1 MINPRE
7 MRRLMRQLKAKE
19 IDAYEVIIK
28 ARDGDYVIEDPQV
41 MYMEIQGQK
50 MLQVVGEMK
59 KVEREEKKEE
69 LPYTDEDVQLV
80 MQQTGC
86 TEEEAKKALEEANG
100 EPAEA
105 IISIMSSREERRF
118 CEGSNPMRMR
128 REGYGTR

>member
-28 ARDGDYVIEDPQV
+28 ARDGDYVVEDPQV

-50 MLQVVGEMK
+50 MLQVIGEMK
-59 KVEREEKKEE
+59 KIERVEEKEE
-69 LPYTDEDVQLV
+69 KPLYTDEDVQLV

-86 TEEEAKKALEEANG
+86 SEEEARKALEEANG

-105 IISIMSSREERRF
+105 IISIMSRR
-118 CEGSNPMRMR
+118 
-128 REGYGTR
+128 

>member
-28 ARDGDYVIEDPQV
+28 ARDGDYIVEDPQV

-59 KVEREEKKEE
+59 KVEVEKEKEE
-69 LPYTDEDVQLV
+69 ELYTEEDVQLV

-86 TEEEAKKALEEANG
+86 TEGEARKALEEADG

-105 IISIMSSREERRF
+105 IISIMSRR
-118 CEGSNPMRMR
+118 
-128 REGYGTR
+128 

>member
-28 ARDGDYVIEDPQV
+28 ARDGDYVVEEPQV
-41 MYMEIQGQK
+41 MAMEIQGQK
-50 MLQVVGEMK
+50 MLQIIGELK
-59 KVEREEKKEE
+59 KVESEPKEEKT
-69 LPYTDEDVQLV
+69 LFTQEDVELV

-86 TEEEAKKALEEANG
+86 SEEEARKALEEVNG

-105 IISIMSSREERRF
+105 IISLMSKR
-118 CEGSNPMRMR
+118 
-128 REGYGTR
+128 

>member
-28 ARDGDYVIEDPQV
+28 ARDGDYIVEDPQV
-41 MYMEIQGQK
+41 MAMEIQGQK
-50 MLQVVGEMK
+50 MLQVVGELK
-59 KVEREEKKEE
+59 KIEKKEE
-69 LPYTDEDVQLV
+69 KEELPFTDDDVQLV

-86 TEEEAKKALEEANG
+86 TEEEARKALEEAGG

-105 IISIMSSREERRF
+105 IISIMSKR
-118 CEGSNPMRMR
+118 
-128 REGYGTR
+128 

>member
-28 ARDGDYVIEDPQV
+28 ARDGDYIVEDPQV
-41 MYMEIQGQK
+41 MAMEIQGQK
-50 MLQVVGEMK
+50 MLQIIGELK
-59 KVEREEKKEE
+59 KIEVKEE
-69 LPYTDEDVQLV
+69 EEEQLYTEEDVQLV

-86 TEEEAKKALEEANG
+86 TEEEARKALEEADG

-105 IISIMSSREERRF
+105 IISLMSRR
-118 CEGSNPMRMR
+118 
-128 REGYGTR
+128 

>member
-28 ARDGDYVIEDPQV
+28 ARDGDYIVEDPQV

-50 MLQVVGEMK
+50 MLQVIGEMK
-59 KVEREEKKEE
+59 KIEEEKEE
-69 LPYTDEDVQLV
+69 EQLYTEEDIQLV

-86 TEEEAKKALEEANG
+86 SEEEARRALEEADG

-105 IISIMSSREERRF
+105 IISIMSKR
-118 CEGSNPMRMR
+118 
-128 REGYGTR
+128 

>member
-28 ARDGDYVIEDPQV
+28 ARDGDYVVEDPQV
-41 MYMEIQGQK
+41 MAMEIQGQK
-50 MLQVVGEMK
+50 MLQIIGELK
-59 KVEREEKKEE
+59 KIEQEPKEEKP
-69 LPYTDEDVQLV
+69 LFTQEDVELV

-86 TEEEAKKALEEANG
+86 SEEEARKALEETNG

-105 IISIMSSREERRF
+105 IISLMSKR
-118 CEGSNPMRMR
+118 
-128 REGYGTR
+128 

>member
-28 ARDGDYVIEDPQV
+28 ARDGDYIVEDPQV

-50 MLQVVGEMK
+50 MLHVIGEMK
-59 KVEREEKKEE
+59 KIERVEEEKEE
-69 LPYTDEDVQLV
+69 KPLYTEEDVQLV

-86 TEEEAKKALEEANG
+86 SEEEARKALEEANG

-105 IISIMSSREERRF
+105 IISLMSRR
-118 CEGSNPMRMR
+118 
-128 REGYGTR
+128 